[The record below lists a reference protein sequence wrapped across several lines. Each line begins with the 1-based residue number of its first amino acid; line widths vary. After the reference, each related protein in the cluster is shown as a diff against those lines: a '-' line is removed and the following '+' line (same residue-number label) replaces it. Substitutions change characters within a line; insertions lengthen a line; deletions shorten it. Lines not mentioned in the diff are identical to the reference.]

1 MTHELFHHDLKFPL
15 ESGGYLPGFQLKYS
29 TAGTLNP
36 DRSNVIWVTH
46 ALTGSSDVLD
56 WWGELFT
63 PTGAFPLD
71 KFFVIGVNALGGCY
85 GSTGPLSVNRETG
98 KPFYHSFPLLTHRDI
113 VNGFDLL
120 RQHLGIKKIHT
131 LIGGSLGGQQVLEW
145 AIIHPKVA
153 EHIVPIACNA
163 QHSAWGIAFNEAQ
176 RMAIAADVTWKEDS
190 ARAGVTGMK
199 AARAVAMISYRTYN
213 IYNETQGENTND
225 AIDDLRAAS
234 YQRYQGDKLANRFN
248 AFTYWTFSKAMDNHN
263 VGRSRVEKSFPDPSQ
278 SNETSINEAID
289 KVLKTIQ
296 AKTLVVGIE
305 SDVLFPLSEQQY
317 LVEKIPRAQLATI
330 KTDYGHDGF
339 LVEFEQLNNL
349 LRGFYNARPL
359 TPEGGTSARILSSI
373 F

>member
-1 MTHELFHHDLKFPL
+1 MTHELFHHDLKFQL

-29 TAGTLNP
+29 TAGTLNA
-36 DRSNVIWVTH
+36 DRSNVIWVAH

-71 KFFVIGVNALGGCY
+71 KYFVIGVNGLGGCY
-85 GSTGPLSVNRETG
+85 GSTGPLSINRETG
-98 KPFYHSFPLLTHRDI
+98 KTFYHTFPLLTHRDI
-113 VNGFDLL
+113 VNAFDLL
-120 RQHLGIKKIHT
+120 RQHLSIQKIHT

-145 AIIHPKVA
+145 AIINPKVA

-190 ARAGVTGMK
+190 ARAGVAGMK
-199 AARAVAMISYRTYN
+199 AARAMAMISYRTYN
-213 IYNETQGENTND
+213 IYNETQSEKSNE

-263 VGRSRVEKSFPDPSQ
+263 IARGR
-278 SNETSINEAID
+278 ETQGHWPVSTQASEENVIG
-289 KVLKTIQ
+289 KVLKRIK
-296 AKTLVVGIE
+296 AKTLLVGIE

-317 LVEKIPRAQLATI
+317 LADSIEGAQLSVL
-330 KTDYGHDGF
+330 KSDYGHDGF
-339 LVEFEQLNNL
+339 LVEFEQLNNALRDFYYSKGNNRKSKQL
-349 LRGFYNARPL
+349 L
-359 TPEGGTSARILSSI
+359 TSI